1 MANVTILG
9 TGTWGI
15 ALAKLLCENGHTVC
29 AWSKLEAEID
39 ALKSTN
45 IHSKLSGVAL
55 PRNIKYTKELK
66 QALDSADIV
75 VMAVPST
82 FVRSVAHE
90 ASRYIT
96 DQIVVDVAKG
106 IEKDSCKTL
115 SQVIKEEMPG
125 ARVVVL
131 SGPTHAEEVAV
142 DMPTAIV
149 SASED
154 TAAAEEVQRVFSNK
168 TFRVYTNDDV
178 IGVEVCGALK
188 NIIALATGISAG
200 LGCGDNAKAAIIT
213 RGVAEIKR
221 LGKKMGCSDATF
233 AGLAGIGDLVVTCTS
248 MHSRNNKAGIL
259 LGKGYT
265 AHQAI
270 EQVGM
275 VVEGINA
282 LPAAMQLCKKY
293 AIEMPIISAVND
305 IVEGKLLPKDA
316 ISALMERELTNE

>member
-1 MANVTILG
+1 MAKITILG

-15 ALAKLLCENGHTVC
+15 ALARLLVNNSHEVC
-29 AWSKLEAEID
+29 AWSKIAEELEILKNTNVHPKLKNVVLPESIRYESELSKACSDAEI
-39 ALKSTN
+39 
-45 IHSKLSGVAL
+45 I
-55 PRNIKYTKELK
+55 
-66 QALDSADIV
+66 
-75 VMAVPST
+75 VMAVPSP
-82 FVRSVAHE
+82 FVRSVARE
-90 ASRYIT
+90 VSPYIKN
-96 DQIVVDVAKG
+96 QIIVDVAKG

-115 SQVIKEEMPG
+115 SEVIKEELPL

-154 TAAAEEVQRVFSNK
+154 ALAAEEVQKAFSNK

-178 IGVEVCGALK
+178 VGVEMCGALK
-188 NIIALATGISAG
+188 NIIALATGISQG
-200 LGCGDNAKAAIIT
+200 LGYGDNAKAAIIT

-221 LGKKMGCSDATF
+221 LGEKMGCQPSTF

-248 MHSRNNKAGIL
+248 VHSRNNKAGVL

-265 AHQAI
+265 AQDAI
-270 EQVGM
+270 QEVGM

-282 LPAAMQLCKKY
+282 LPAAMQLSKQNG
-293 AIEMPIISAVND
+293 IELPIISAVND
-305 IVEGKLLPKDA
+305 IVLGKLNPKDA
-316 ISALMERELTNE
+316 IRILMQRELTNE